1 MSKVPAKHPTQ
12 ARHDAGETGT
22 SATVAPLPVL
32 QMAPKGRD
40 QAANIAKLTQ
50 LRANAD
56 KQFQL
61 ATDYSANTLTVG
73 DIAHAKLQI
82 LSNTY
87 SQAYDTFREVL
98 NKAQQ
103 AAQNQ
108 QMWTDVVLGVIC
120 GTAAGLAAAFV
131 LPSTAAGWFS
141 LTLAEAGT
149 AAMSSA
155 GQGILSGGAQA
166 LLSKTVSV
174 EGKAISSD
182 GLQPSVQEL
191 AMWKK
196 VALIYR
202 SGLEVTP
209 TVQASHILS
218 GNLAD
223 RIADLRVYE
232 AGGKSDLTAPKITTM
247 MSALTQQDAQQE
259 AARAEVAKKTIDL
272 EDLKTAAAAIP
283 TDTAVSKMER
293 EIWYMWISTLPMN
306 SNILD
311 IDAIEDHIG
320 PKGLRI
326 VDFGLYTTRSDQNN
340 AIDQALHHVTFMK
353 AEASNSDV
361 PADQA
366 ARLRVTT
373 LNP

>member
-1 MSKVPAKHPTQ
+1 MAPPDAAHASRAHMPSEPRTSRPAARQADTSTTALSLKPTSSLAPGSSPPVTSLRLLSQPAFNTTQLLALQMSAGNMAVAHAMSKVPAKHPAQ

-22 SATVAPLPVL
+22 SATVTPLPVL

-61 ATDYSANTLTVG
+61 ATDYSANTLAVG
-73 DIAHAKLQI
+73 DAAHTKLQI

-149 AAMSSA
+149 AALSSA
-155 GQGILSGGAQA
+155 GQGLLSGGAQA
-166 LLSKTVSV
+166 LLSKTVGV
-174 EGKAISSD
+174 
-182 GLQPSVQEL
+182 
-191 AMWKK
+191 
-196 VALIYR
+196 
-202 SGLEVTP
+202 
-209 TVQASHILS
+209 
-218 GNLAD
+218 
-223 RIADLRVYE
+223 
-232 AGGKSDLTAPKITTM
+232 
-247 MSALTQQDAQQE
+247 
-259 AARAEVAKKTIDL
+259 
-272 EDLKTAAAAIP
+272 
-283 TDTAVSKMER
+283 
-293 EIWYMWISTLPMN
+293 
-306 SNILD
+306 
-311 IDAIEDHIG
+311 
-320 PKGLRI
+320 
-326 VDFGLYTTRSDQNN
+326 
-340 AIDQALHHVTFMK
+340 
-353 AEASNSDV
+353 
-361 PADQA
+361 
-366 ARLRVTT
+366 
-373 LNP
+373 